1 MARGT
6 QFLQLVTMLRA
17 ELGRST
23 SPALGVA
30 DVPTL
35 KQVINRVY
43 ETLYEKPVWPHLRA
57 EFAKITLSA
66 GQRYYD
72 MPALLNSDGVEKAVV
87 WWSGEPYPLGKG
99 IGFEEYAAYDST
111 IDERNSPAAKWDI
124 RWTGA
129 ADQIEIWPVP
139 ADDQQTLQFIGR
151 TKFARL
157 VNDADI
163 CRLDDNL
170 VVLSAAAAIAVSRK
184 SNDAA
189 MFAGDAKMRFD
200 DLLANGHATDDTT
213 RMGLGGMAPQA
224 YTQVVVRVR

>member
-30 DVPTL
+30 DVPAL

-43 ETLYEKPVWPHLRA
+43 EGLYEKPVWPHLRR
-57 EFAKITLSA
+57 EFAKIPLAA

-72 MPALLNSDGVEKAVV
+72 LPAQLDSDGVERAVV

-99 IGFEEYAAYDST
+99 VDFSHYAAYDST
-111 IDERNSPAAKWDI
+111 IDERNSPAARWDI
-124 RWTGA
+124 RWTGVK
-129 ADQIEIWPVP
+129 DQIEIWPIP
-139 ADDQQTLQFIGR
+139 ADNQQTLQFVGR
-151 TKFARL
+151 TKFAKL
-157 VNDADI
+157 VNDDDV
-163 CRLDDNL
+163 CRLDDSL
-170 VVLSAAAAIAVSRK
+170 VVLKAAAAIAVSRK

-189 MFAGDAKMRFD
+189 MFAADAESRFS
-200 DLLANGHATDDTT
+200 DLLANGQAADDTVQ
-213 RMGLGGMAPQA
+213 MGLSRAEPDA
-224 YTQVVVRVR
+224 YTQVVIRVR

>member
-23 SPALGVA
+23 SAALGVA

-43 ETLYEKPVWPHLRA
+43 ETLYEKPVWPHLRR
-57 EFAKITLSA
+57 EFAKIPLSA

-72 MPALLNSDGVEKAVV
+72 MPALLDSDGVEKTVV
-87 WWSGEPYPLGKG
+87 WWSGEPYPLRKG

-111 IDERNSPAAKWDI
+111 IDERNSPAARWDI
-124 RWTGA
+124 RWTGTG
-129 ADQIEIWPVP
+129 DQIEVWPIP
-139 ADDQQTLQFIGR
+139 ADNEQTLQFIGR
-151 TKFARL
+151 TKFTRL
-157 VNDADI
+157 VNDVDT
-163 CRLDDNL
+163 CRLDDTL
-170 VVLSAAAAIAVSRK
+170 VVLQAAAAIAVSRK

-189 MFAGDAKMRFD
+189 MFSADAKSRFD
-200 DLLANGHATDDTT
+200 DLLSNGHAADETT
-213 RMGLGGMAPQA
+213 RMGLGGHEASA

>member
-6 QFLQLVTMLRA
+6 QLLTLITMLRA

-35 KQVINRVY
+35 KQALNRAY
-43 ETLYEKPVWPHLRA
+43 ETLYKKDWQHLRR

-72 MPALLNSDGVEKAVV
+72 LPDLLDSDRVEKAVV
-87 WWSGEPYPLGKG
+87 WWNGEPYPLCKG
-99 IGFEEYAAYDST
+99 IGFEHFAAYDST
-111 IDERNSPAAKWDI
+111 IDERNSPAARWDI
-124 RWTGA
+124 RFTGTVE
-129 ADQIEIWPVP
+129 QIEIWPVP
-139 ADDQQTLQFIGR
+139 ADNQQTLQFIGKS
-151 TKFARL
+151 KFTRL
-157 VNDADI
+157 VNDIDT

-170 VVLSAAAAIAVSRK
+170 VVLHAAARLAVARK
-184 SNDAA
+184 SNDASL
-189 MFAGDAKMRFD
+189 FAADAKELLEE
-200 DLLANGHATDDTT
+200 LLANAGDTDEPAN
-213 RMGLGGMAPQA
+213 MAGTMREPDV

>member
-6 QFLQLVTMLRA
+6 QLLTLITMLRA

-35 KQVINRVY
+35 KQALNRAY
-43 ETLYEKPVWPHLRA
+43 ETLYKKDWQHLRR

-72 MPALLNSDGVEKAVV
+72 LPTLLDSDRVEKAVV
-87 WWSGEPYPLGKG
+87 WWNGEPYPLCKG
-99 IGFEEYAAYDST
+99 IGFEHFAAYDST
-111 IDERNSPAAKWDI
+111 IDERNSPAARWDI
-124 RWTGA
+124 RFTGTVE
-129 ADQIEIWPVP
+129 QIEIWPVP
-139 ADDQQTLQFIGR
+139 ADNQQTLQFIGKS
-151 TKFARL
+151 KFTRL
-157 VNDADI
+157 VNDIDT

-170 VVLSAAAAIAVSRK
+170 VVLHAAARLAVARK
-184 SNDAA
+184 SNDASL
-189 MFAGDAKMRFD
+189 FAADAKELLEELLSNAADTNEPANMAGTMREPD
-200 DLLANGHATDDTT
+200 V
-213 RMGLGGMAPQA
+213 